1 MNIEPFGYFRATPFY
16 WEDCSEDDEGATPL
30 FDKETVDKLLKRIEH
45 LEEALS
51 KHIETRYS
59 P

>member
-1 MNIEPFGYFRATPFY
+1 MNIEPFGYFRAAPFY
-16 WEDCSEDDEGATPL
+16 WEDCSEDEEGATPL

-51 KHIETRYS
+51 KVY
-59 P
+59 

>member
-1 MNIEPFGYFRATPFY
+1 MDIEPFGYFRATPFC
-16 WEDCSEDDEGATPL
+16 WEDCSEDGQGATPL

-51 KHIETRYS
+51 KVY
-59 P
+59 